1 MMGRRPTSSMLPA
14 SEGILS
20 TGPLD
25 GSASDVVGY
34 ANQITQKAGR
44 HVEAGKSPPLAY

>member
-1 MMGRRPTSSMLPA
+1 MFPA

-25 GSASDVVGY
+25 GSGVELVEY
-34 ANQITQKAGR
+34 ANQITQTQIDAFKLASR
-44 HVEAGKSPPLAY
+44 FHWPVEA